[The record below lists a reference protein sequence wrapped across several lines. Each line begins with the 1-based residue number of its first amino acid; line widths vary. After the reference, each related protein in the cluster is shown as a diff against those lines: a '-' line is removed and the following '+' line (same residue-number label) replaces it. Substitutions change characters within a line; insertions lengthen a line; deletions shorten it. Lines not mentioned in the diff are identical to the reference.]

1 MKQFDVAVI
10 GGGHAGIE
18 AAIVSARLGLKTA
31 LITLDKNKIG
41 LMSCN
46 PAIGGLAKGQLVR
59 EIDALG
65 GVMGKITD
73 ESGIHFKMLN
83 TSKGPAVQS
92 PRAQADRIYYAKV
105 AQKYI
110 ENTENLTVIQDMATG
125 INVRGD
131 KVDSVTLKKNG
142 VVPVHAAVLTAGTFL
157 NGIIHIGLT
166 HLPAGRSGELPAIG
180 ITETL
185 KAHGFES
192 GRLKTGTP
200 PRIHRDSIDY
210 SKIDVQL
217 PDEIPQPFSFSNDSI
232 SRKQIN
238 CHITYTNPSTH
249 DELRQGFDFSPM
261 FGGRIQGV
269 GPRYCPSIEDK
280 INRFADRERHQLF
293 LEPEGYHNDEVY
305 VNGFST
311 SLPADVQEKAI
322 RTILGLENAKI
333 IRLGYAVEYDFFS
346 PNQLKFTLETKRV
359 ENLYFAGQINGT
371 SGYEEAAAQGFV
383 AGINAALK
391 LKGMEPFVLKR
402 SDAYVGVLVDDL
414 INKIHEE
421 PYRMFTSRAEFRLML
436 RHDNADLRLME
447 KGREF
452 GLIADGTYE
461 RYQKRKK
468 EIECLRGE
476 ELNKKIM
483 PETFNLSFKNT
494 SSPISQGIAVK
505 DIVKRPEITLSEI
518 LILVSEKS
526 YGQSSI
532 KEVEFGV
539 KHDGYIDRQNM
550 LMEKF
555 KKIEDKKIAED
566 IDYDLIKSLSTEA
579 REKLNKIRPVS
590 LGQASRISGVTPAD
604 LSVLV
609 IYIERFSMGG
619 VSRET

>member
-142 VVPVHAAVLTAGTFL
+142 ILPVHAAVLTAGTFL
-157 NGIIHIGLT
+157 NGIIHIGLNQ
-166 HLPAGRSGELPAIG
+166 LAAGRSGELPAVG
-180 ITETL
+180 ITESL
-185 KAHGFES
+185 KLLGFES

-210 SKIDVQL
+210 SKIEVQL
-217 PDEIPQPFSFSNDSI
+217 PDEFPQPFSFSTEGI

-249 DELRQGFDFSPM
+249 DELRRGFDFSPM

-293 LEPEGYHNDEVY
+293 LEPEGYENDEVY
-305 VNGFST
+305 LNGFST

-322 RTILGLENAKI
+322 RTIRGLENAKI

-346 PNQLKFTLETKRV
+346 PNQLQFTLETKMIGS
-359 ENLYFAGQINGT
+359 LYFAGQINGT

-391 LKGMEPFVLKR
+391 LKGLEPFVLKR

-447 KGREF
+447 KGRAF
-452 GLIADGTYE
+452 GLIDDGTYE
-461 RYQKRKK
+461 RYQKRQTQ
-468 EIECLRGE
+468 IEYLRDK

-483 PETFNLSFKNT
+483 PETFNLSFKNI
-494 SSPISQGIAVK
+494 SSSISQGIAVK

-518 LILVSEKS
+518 LNLVSEKN
-526 YGQSSI
+526 YDQSSI

-539 KHDGYIDRQNM
+539 KYDGYIDRQNM

-566 IDYDLIKSLSTEA
+566 INYDLIKSLSTEA

-590 LGQASRISGVTPAD
+590 LGQASRISGVSPAD

-609 IYIERFSMGG
+609 IYIEKFSMSG